1 MLKLFKENKMF
12 RVFLAY
18 QAFSGLGQGM
28 FQLFILLSV
37 HLIYQNPIYTGI
49 AGFLMAG
56 PSILSFV
63 IGPIVDRKNK
73 VTIMR
78 LTSVLEFLSVALL
91 AFVPFQ
97 ENFGVW
103 FMFMVILIFSL
114 SSLFEVPSS
123 NALLPQIVHEDDI
136 MRANSLVNIAALT
149 GGIGIAT
156 LLFVSLRGGEV
167 DFSLL
172 FGFSSAFIAIAFI
185 FSLFLRDSLAKKP
198 QSPQKPPKNYL
209 KDLKEGAKFLKQNIL
224 LYIVIAAVAK
234 NFVIQI
240 ASVNTPMFAE
250 YHVGADGYILLTL
263 MGLIG
268 GIAASYFVGIFG
280 SRLKVGKLIF
290 VLFAIAG
297 MVRVVFALVLPHH
310 YIGGLAVLVLYA
322 ALGGSLNIVFQS
334 LRQKLPPKDMVGR
347 IETISTTL
355 SAVFLAIGALIGGFL
370 GNALPVVDHI
380 FIYQGI
386 AYTVI
391 GIIVILVPKIRKLP
405 KMNDIQKED

>member
-18 QAFSGLGQGM
+18 QAFSGLGGGM

-49 AGFLMAG
+49 AGFLMVT
-56 PSILSFV
+56 PSIFSFA
-63 IGPIVDRKNK
+63 IGPIIDRKNK
-73 VTIMR
+73 VNIMR

-91 AFVPFQ
+91 TFVPFQ
-97 ENFGVW
+97 EVFGVW

-114 SSLFEVPSS
+114 SALFEVPSG

-136 MRANSLVNIAALT
+136 MKANSLVNIAALI
-149 GGIGIAT
+149 GGIGIGII
-156 LLFVSLRGGEV
+156 LLISLGGEV
-167 DFSLL
+167 DFSFV

-185 FSLFLRDSLAKKP
+185 FSLFLKDTLKGKK
-198 QSPQKPPKNYL
+198 QGTKPPKNYL
-209 KDLKEGAKFLKQNIL
+209 GDLKEGAKFLRHNIL

-234 NFVIQI
+234 NFAIEI
-240 ASVNTPMFAE
+240 ASINMPMFAE
-250 YHVGADGYILLTL
+250 YHVGASGYVLITL
-263 MGLIG
+263 MGLVG
-268 GIAASYFVGIFG
+268 GIMASYFVGLFG

-290 VLFAIAG
+290 VLFALAG
-297 MVRVVFALVLPHH
+297 MVRVVFVLVLPHH
-310 YIGGLAVLVLYA
+310 YIGGLVALVFYA

-370 GNALPVVDHI
+370 GSIVPVVDHI

-386 AYTVI
+386 AYTII
-391 GIIVILVPKIRKLP
+391 GIIVMLVPKIRHLP
-405 KMNDIQKED
+405 KMNDMKREA